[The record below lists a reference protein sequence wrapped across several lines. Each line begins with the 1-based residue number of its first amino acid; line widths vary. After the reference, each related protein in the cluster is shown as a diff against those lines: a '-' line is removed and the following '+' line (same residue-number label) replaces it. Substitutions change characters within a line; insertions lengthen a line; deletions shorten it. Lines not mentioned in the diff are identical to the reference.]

1 MICISKLQNKIDNYV
16 SKYAKTYGITKEEAL
31 KHKMVQ
37 NVIEWMKLRENETNA
52 IRKSVTGI

>member
-1 MICISKLQNKIDNYV
+1 MIVISNLQKRIDDYV

-31 KHKMVQ
+31 KHKIVQ

-52 IRKSVTGI
+52 IRKNITGV

>member
-1 MICISKLQNKIDNYV
+1 MIYISKLQNRIDNYV

>member
-1 MICISKLQNKIDNYV
+1 MIVISNLQKRIDDYV
-16 SKYAKTYGITKEEAL
+16 SKYAKTYKITKEEAL

-52 IRKSVTGI
+52 VRKSVTGV